1 MWDHLGIYRGA
12 EFQSRTRNQIA
23 RAAVS
28 ARRGYQSEV
37 HVKQDVLNY
46 FQPEIVYISNLE
58 EYAKM
63 DTYKHAEAGLII
75 REVLWT
81 VIENGASFAG
91 GMRDR
96 CLLASF
102 VMMGLSTGVLAR
114 SQFRHAR
121 SKDDSRDTGLAVV
134 TE

>member
-1 MWDHLGIYRGA
+1 MLNFSRG
-12 EFQSRTRNQIA
+12 QGTRLQERQCRLEEAI
-23 RAAVS
+23 
-28 ARRGYQSEV
+28 GYQSEV

-46 FQPEIVYISNLE
+46 FQPEIVCISNLE

-63 DTYKHAEAGLII
+63 DTYKHAEAGLNIG
-75 REVLWT
+75 EVLWT